1 MGMRDGSWPA
11 IIRALARKAKRG
23 RNMSRESASVRS
35 MATSTHP
42 GSVTLTRDANG
53 ERLSLSGDWTLPH
66 YVDLHRKA
74 VDLAPSLG
82 KDVRVDIHGLGAM
95 DTSGAFV
102 IAELLGSKR
111 TQALAQ
117 DASLPPARRAL
128 LKTVG
133 DAIDTYCKG
142 IKRPRDAG
150 FVVML
155 ERIGRAMDSFWRQTL
170 KLLGFIG
177 ITLQGFAST
186 VWRPSRWRVTPL
198 VSHVEQTGL
207 DAVPILALLS
217 FMVGAV
223 VAFLGSTVLASYG
236 ATVFTVDLIGFAFL
250 REFGVLLTA
259 ILLAGR
265 TASAFAA
272 QIGSMKAREEID
284 AIRTLG
290 LSPIELLVL
299 PRVLALLIALP
310 LLTFLAMV
318 AGIVGGGAVCV
329 VALKMSPSM
338 FLSMFQADMS
348 TRQFLVGMAKAPVF
362 AFMIAVIGCMEGF
375 KVSGSAQSVGEHTTS
390 SVVQSLFV
398 VILLDAVAA
407 LFYMEMGW

>member
-1 MGMRDGSWPA
+1 
-11 IIRALARKAKRG
+11 
-23 RNMSRESASVRS
+23 
-35 MATSTHP
+35 MATPTLP
-42 GSVTLTRDANG
+42 GTVTLTRDTG
-53 ERLSLSGDWTLPH
+53 GDRFVLRGDWTLP
-66 YVDLHRKA
+66 YYEALQQRANEMAGSIGSEVAVDLH
-74 VDLAPSLG
+74 
-82 KDVRVDIHGLGAM
+82 DVHAM

-102 IAELLGSKR
+102 IAELLGSRR

-117 DASLPPARRAL
+117 DEALPAARRAL

-142 IKRPRDAG
+142 VPRKRDAG
-150 FVVML
+150 FVVLL
-155 ERIGRAMDSFWRQTL
+155 ERIGRGVESFWKQTL
-170 KLLGFIG
+170 KLLAFIG
-177 ITLQGFAST
+177 ITLQGFASSG
-186 VWRPSRWRVTPL
+186 WRPRRWRATSL
-198 VSHVEQTGL
+198 ISHLEQTGL

-223 VAFLGSTVLASYG
+223 VAFLGSTALAAYG
-236 ATVFTVDLIGFAFL
+236 ASVFTVDLVGFAFL

-265 TASAFAA
+265 TASAFTA

-290 LSPIELLVL
+290 LDPVELLVL

-310 LLTFLAMV
+310 LLTFIAMI
-318 AGIVGGGAVCV
+318 AGIVGGGVVCI
-329 VALKMSPSM
+329 ATLKMSPSM
-338 FLSMFQADMS
+338 FLNMFQEDMQL
-348 TRQFLVGMAKAPVF
+348 RQFLVGIAKAPVF

-390 SVVQSLFV
+390 AVVQSIFV

>member
-1 MGMRDGSWPA
+1 MTTPS
-11 IIRALARKAKRG
+11 L
-23 RNMSRESASVRS
+23 
-35 MATSTHP
+35 P
-42 GSVTLTRDANG
+42 GSAILTRDAG
-53 ERLSLSGDWTLPH
+53 GARLALAGDWTLVH
-66 YVDLHRKA
+66 YMELQARANELSGTVGNE
-74 VDLAPSLG
+74 VS
-82 KDVRVDIHGLGAM
+82 VDIHAVGAM

-102 IAELLGSKR
+102 IAEMLGSQR
-111 TQALAQ
+111 TQTLAQ
-117 DASLPPARRAL
+117 DESLPPARRAL

-142 IKRPRDAG
+142 VKRPREAG
-150 FVVML
+150 FVLLL
-155 ERIGRAMDSFWRQTL
+155 ERIGKGVGSFWKQTL

-186 VWRPSRWRVTPL
+186 VLVPKRWRVTAL
-198 VSHVEQTGL
+198 VSHIEQTGL

-223 VAFLGSTVLASYG
+223 VAFLGSTALASYG
-236 ATVFTVDLIGFAFL
+236 ASIFTVDLIGFAFL

-265 TASAFAA
+265 TASAFTA

-290 LSPIELLVL
+290 LDPVELLVL

-310 LLTFLAMV
+310 LLTFIAMI
-318 AGIVGGGAVCV
+318 AGIVGGGVVCLAV
-329 VALKMSPSM
+329 LKMSPSM
-338 FLSMFQADMS
+338 FLSMLQEDMS
-348 TRQFLVGMAKAPVF
+348 VTQFLVGMAKAPVF
-362 AFMIAVIGCMEGF
+362 AFMIGVIGCMEGF

-390 SVVQSLFV
+390 AVVQSIFV
-398 VILLDAVAA
+398 VILLDALAA